1 MPYIYINNYSQKGK
15 LGISLA
21 TIDTIASKAVAEIPG
36 ASVYSAAVEAK
47 KDTNSKN
54 SKSKDRKTHF
64 ISPLFSVPSGAKTSL
79 SKTGKAIIKLD
90 EALAPGLNVSE
101 ICLKIQKQVADALRL
116 NCDTLPYE
124 VMVHVA
130 KIMD

>member
-54 SKSKDRKTHF
+54 SKTKDRKKQL
-64 ISPLFSVPSGAKTSL
+64 ISTLISL
-79 SKTGKAIIKLD
+79 HT
-90 EALAPGLNVSE
+90 
-101 ICLKIQKQVADALRL
+101 
-116 NCDTLPYE
+116 
-124 VMVHVA
+124 
-130 KIMD
+130 